1 VKKNIDHFKGKEIFL
16 TCVIS
21 KSEGKAK
28 KEKKKKEKKEKPHLT
43 TKGFWLL
50 VESQKKKGW
59 GGSTVPAR
67 V

>member
-28 KEKKKKEKKEKPHLT
+28 RKKKKKEKRKTPSDYKRFLAA
-43 TKGFWLL
+43 
-50 VESQKKKGW
+50 SR
-59 GGSTVPAR
+59 VP
-67 V
+67 